1 MGVQRGEGASGA
13 GVSIF
18 GAVLLDQREQ
28 LLKIAGP
35 SRFAAALDRLGPRQ
49 RADYEAIGFF
59 SWTHHATATAVTVVV
74 AEEIG
79 WDPARLQETVVR
91 QGIEKTFST
100 IWRML
105 LRFPSEAALM
115 RRAAY
120 IYSKTIR
127 GGSMHA
133 EVDGDRLWLVLEGW
147 PDIPELDR
155 VALRAGIEAILRLS
169 GRPFA
174 RIETRADGPQLILE
188 VRGDRVP
195 ATG

>member
-1 MGVQRGEGASGA
+1 M
-13 GVSIF
+13 
-18 GAVLLDQREQ
+18 
-28 LLKIAGP
+28 
-35 SRFAAALDRLGPRQ
+35 
-49 RADYEAIGFF
+49 
-59 SWTHHATATAVTVVV
+59 TVVV

-105 LRFPSEAALM
+105 LPFPSEAALM